1 MTPPTIEGLTPDHAR
16 VLVATTGNI
25 DRAAKMGRFPTQ
37 QFREFCRAHGIMG
50 RRRVSTD
57 GRHAITPEEYIEQ
70 QTDLL
75 VYFIRAETGQIKIGI
90 SYDPVGR
97 LHDLR
102 GASPVPLKLLGAIPG
117 GIEQEIALH
126 KRFAKQR
133 LHGEWFA
140 PEIRFEVA
148 EILDSETTS

>member
-1 MTPPTIEGLTPDHAR
+1 MTAAGGLTPEHAR
-16 VLVATTGNI
+16 TLVATTGSI
-25 DRAAKMGRFPTQ
+25 DKAAAMGSFPVQ
-37 QFREFCRAHGIMG
+37 KFREFCRAHGVMG

-57 GRHAITPEEYIEQ
+57 GRRAITPEEYIEDQ
-70 QTDLL
+70 SDLL
-75 VYFIRAETGQIKIGI
+75 VYFIRAESSQIKIGI

-102 GASPVPLKLLGAIPG
+102 GASPVPLKLLGTIPG

-148 EILDSETTS
+148 EILDSETKS